1 MRYHC
6 NKSLLMLLML
16 IFINIDL
23 YAQNNEQNSG
33 KAYDVII
40 ISKGQGS
47 ILCNEQ
53 FKVDY
58 EDRKEFTL
66 KNNADVR
73 LSFSP
78 KEGHKLSKFTING
91 INKLQNIENNRI
103 TLKDISRKTVIVAT
117 FEIVV
122 SNDSSSTNLNKA
134 KDVIIASQAT
144 STGQKKSS
152 DLNLQQISIGFQQ
165 YTLKDFATKDI
176 KSNYGISASYGK
188 TYLMNRTPSKINL
201 GFDVD
206 FAEVL
211 YNNYQLKFKN
221 KTEHYHQIEL
231 GVQLGLALVYVP
243 NYSFYGKLYAHYAPR
258 YSMIRANEKWNNSY
272 GNYIVGGVS
281 FHISHFGIGGEFCYG
296 NCKYLKED
304 NENAPK
310 NTNIGLRVFV
320 SYNF

>member
-6 NKSLLMLLML
+6 NKSLLMLLMV

-33 KAYDVII
+33 NAYDVTI

-53 FKVDY
+53 YKVDY
-58 EDRKEFTL
+58 DEKKEFTL

-73 LSFSP
+73 LRFAP
-78 KEGHKLSKFTING
+78 QNGYKLIKLTING
-91 INKLQNIENNRI
+91 INRNQDIKDNLI
-103 TLKDISRKTVIVAT
+103 TLKNISRKTVIVAT

-122 SNDSSSTNLNKA
+122 STDSPSTNLNKTN
-134 KDVIIASQAT
+134 DENIAFQTT
-144 STGQKKSS
+144 STVQNKNS
-152 DLNLQQISIGFQQ
+152 DLNLQQITIGFQQ

-188 TYLMNRTPSKINL
+188 TYLKNRTPPTINV
-201 GFDVD
+201 GFDVV

-211 YNNYQLKFKN
+211 YNNYQLRYNN
-221 KTEHYHQIEL
+221 KTDYYHQIEL
-231 GVQLGLALVYVP
+231 GAQLGLALVLVP
-243 NYSFYGKLYAHYAPR
+243 NYSFYGKLYGHYAPR

-272 GNYIVGGVS
+272 GNYVVGGVS

-296 NCKYLKED
+296 NCKYLKEE
-304 NENAPK
+304 NEDAPK
-310 NTNIGLRVFV
+310 NTNIGLRLFV